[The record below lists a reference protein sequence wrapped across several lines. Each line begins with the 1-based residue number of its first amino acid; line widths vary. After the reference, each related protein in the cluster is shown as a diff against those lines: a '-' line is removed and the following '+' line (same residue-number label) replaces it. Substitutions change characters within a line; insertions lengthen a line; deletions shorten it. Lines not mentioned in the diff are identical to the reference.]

1 MTSNL
6 KIHLKPRDRIFV
18 NGAVLR
24 VDRKVTLEFLNDV
37 SFLLESHVIQ
47 LEQATT
53 PLRQLYYVVQSI
65 LMEPTTAQLAHS
77 LFEHQHTTLVSTLRN
92 QELLDGLVSVH
103 ESIDAGRIFEALRKL
118 RSLFPVEDELLAANE
133 ATESEDRAVA

>member
-92 QELLDGLVSVH
+92 QEILDGLVSVR